1 MTSQQ
6 TEREDENVSAGATVP
21 AAVAGAKGLG
31 AASEQLGAYSA
42 DLADQAENIL
52 WERGSQE
59 AFLDRLNIEG
69 PQQVAYKAAEFSDEA
84 AQSTAQ
90 IYDEGIAFAQ
100 EKIASMTAQADD
112 LAGRVVAAETA
123 SGGASLAS
131 NAMLAYAVAD
141 GFAEGE
147 LTEAVVHTGGGLLE
161 SAYDAADGAFAS
173 ADNFLQGDFGG
184 GFADIGKGLG
194 NAGEELAQGWGEVTT
209 DLSEG
214 IDNIGGN
221 VTGLFTGETW
231 ARAAD
236 FAVDTT
242 VAIGS
247 AIGEGAAEWVENPG
261 ETLNEF
267 TGFFGEVG
275 SNMVEGVQDLWGN
288 LTDSEVEPDASELAQ
303 GEVESEV
310 SEEAVAQAEP
320 GMEAAEAP
328 LPEEQYEEE
337 LPPEAEEA

>member
-6 TEREDENVSAGATVP
+6 TEREDENVLAGATVP
-21 AAVAGAKGLG
+21 AAVAGSERLG
-31 AASEQLGAYSA
+31 VASEKLGAYSA
-42 DLADQAENIL
+42 DLANQADDIL

-59 AFLDRLNIEG
+59 AFLDRLNVEG

-112 LAGRVVAAETA
+112 LAGRAVAAETA

-184 GFADIGKGLG
+184 GFADIGEGLG
-194 NAGEELAQGWGEVTT
+194 NAGEELAEGWGEVTT

-221 VTGLFTGETW
+221 VAGLFTGETW

-242 VAIGS
+242 VAVGS

-261 ETLNEF
+261 ETLNEV

-275 SNMVEGVQDLWGN
+275 SNVVEGVQDLWGN
-288 LTDSEVEPDASELAQ
+288 LTDSEVEP
-303 GEVESEV
+303 EV

-320 GMEAAEAP
+320 GMEAAEEP

>member
-1 MTSQQ
+1 MSNQQ
-6 TEREDENVSAGATVP
+6 TEREEENGLAGATVP
-21 AAVAGAKGLG
+21 AAVAGSKGLG

-52 WERGSQE
+52 WERGSE
-59 AFLDRLNIEG
+59 IDFVDRLNVEG

-84 AQSTAQ
+84 AQQTAQ
-90 IYDEGIAFAQ
+90 IYDEGIAYTQ
-100 EKIASMTAQADD
+100 QQIAAMTGQADD
-112 LAGRVVAAETA
+112 LAAKAVTAETA

-141 GFAEGE
+141 GFSEGE
-147 LTEAVVHTGGGLLE
+147 LTEAVLHGGGGVLE
-161 SAYDAADGAFAS
+161 SAYDTADGVFAS
-173 ADNFLQGDFGG
+173 ADNFAEGDFGG
-184 GFADIGKGLG
+184 GFADIGQGLG
-194 NAGEELAQGWGEVTT
+194 NAGDALAEGWGEVTT

-214 IDNIGGN
+214 MGNIGN
-221 VTGLFTGETW
+221 NLTGLFTGETW
-231 ARAAD
+231 TRAAD

-242 VAIGS
+242 VAVGS

-261 ETLNEF
+261 ETLNEV

-275 SNMVEGVQDLWGN
+275 SGMVEGAQDLWGN

-303 GEVESEV
+303 GEVAPEV

-320 GMEAAEAP
+320 GMEAAEEP
-328 LPEEQYEEE
+328 LPEEQYEGE